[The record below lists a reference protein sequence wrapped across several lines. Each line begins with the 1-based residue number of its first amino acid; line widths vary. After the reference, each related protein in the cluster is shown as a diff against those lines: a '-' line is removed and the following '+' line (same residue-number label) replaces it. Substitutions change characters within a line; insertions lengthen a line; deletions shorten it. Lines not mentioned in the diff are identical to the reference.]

1 MKTLTSADQKSAVKI
16 KVILHEDN
24 IDPNRLLVRNLPP
37 KPQISSVLFD
47 VFGKSRIL
55 AGLCMDSVCLTI
67 ITKKT

>member
-24 IDPNRLLVRNLPP
+24 MDLNRLLVRNLPP

-55 AGLCMDSVCLTI
+55 A
-67 ITKKT
+67 